1 MSLEILD
8 RLAAHASRDGG
19 RIAVREVGPGSAA
32 SLTYAQLH
40 DRVRQGA
47 AELATQV
54 NPGEVVLLITGNRV
68 EFYIAALAAWSAGAA
83 LMPAHPSIA
92 DAELATVI
100 QRTRARAVM
109 TDPRCARS
117 HEASIPRI
125 DLDTFGM
132 HSATPTRR
140 PSETAALLLQSSGT
154 TGLPKIAW
162 RPFPAIDAVARNVA
176 DATRL
181 TPNDRI
187 FAAIPICHAYG
198 IENGFLAA
206 VWAGATVHLCDGL
219 DVPTAAAELGGN
231 ATVFPGVPFMFEVLS
246 KMNMES
252 KVQGSPSLRLAYS
265 AGAPLPAQVSQ
276 GFTQRFGLGVGQLYG
291 ASELGSVTFGDP
303 DGPNFDA
310 ASAGIPMFGVR
321 ILILDQDDP
330 DPSRPLAPGSEGQV
344 AIHAPSML
352 ARYVEADAPIMSG
365 YFMTGDLG
373 RLDERGRLFITGR
386 LKHLIDIGGMK
397 VNPAEVELTLK
408 QHPAVADCVVVPIPV
423 TQTVS
428 RLKAIVTPSGA
439 VPLDEADLRAFARE
453 RLAGFKVPRV
463 IEVRQTLP
471 RSPTGKILRR
481 ELEGVAQASRLCSN
495 ASNA

>member
-1 MSLEILD
+1 MSLEILS
-8 RLAAHASRDGG
+8 RLASHATRDGG
-19 RIAVREVGPGSAA
+19 RLAVREVGPGCSG
-32 SLTYAQLH
+32 SLTYSLLYDRVQAGAAQL
-40 DRVRQGA
+40 
-47 AELATQV
+47 EPFV
-54 NPGEVVLLITGNRV
+54 NPGEVVVLITGNRV
-68 EFYIAALAAWSAGAA
+68 EFSVAALAAWSAGAA
-83 LMPAHPSIA
+83 LMPVHPSIA

-117 HEASIPRI
+117 YETSVPRI
-125 DLDTFGM
+125 DLDTFGVQAAK
-132 HSATPTRR
+132 STRR
-140 PSETAALLLQSSGT
+140 TSDAAALLLQSSGT

-162 RPFPAIDAVARNVA
+162 RPCPAIDAVARNVA
-176 DATRL
+176 EATGLR
-181 TPNDRI
+181 PSDRV

-246 KMNMES
+246 KMNTKS
-252 KVQGSPSLRLAYS
+252 QDSGTPTLRLAYS

-276 GFTQRFGLGVGQLYG
+276 GFTERFGLRVGQLYG

-303 DGPNFDA
+303 DAPDFDP
-310 ASAGIPMFGVR
+310 ASAGVAMAGVR

-330 DPSRPLAPGSEGQV
+330 DTLRPLAPGGEGQV

-352 ARYVEADAPIMSG
+352 ARYVEADAPVING

-373 RLDERGRLFITGR
+373 RLDERGRLHITGR
-386 LKHLIDIGGMK
+386 LKHLIDVGGMK
-397 VNPAEVELTLK
+397 VNPAEVELILK
-408 QHPAVADCVVVPIPV
+408 QHPAVAECVVVPIAV
-423 TQTVS
+423 TQTVN
-428 RLKAIVTPSGA
+428 RLKAIVTPSGS
-439 VPLDEADLRAFARE
+439 VPLDEDDLRAFARE

-481 ELEGVAQASRLCSN
+481 ELEAAR
-495 ASNA
+495 